1 MTLKLEDISKPKI
14 VDFLSVKIDFFGRIY
29 IILFVNSNTY
39 TANNSSKISCFLP
52 FLI

>member
-39 TANNSSKISCFLP
+39 IANNSSKFLV
-52 FLI
+52 FYHF